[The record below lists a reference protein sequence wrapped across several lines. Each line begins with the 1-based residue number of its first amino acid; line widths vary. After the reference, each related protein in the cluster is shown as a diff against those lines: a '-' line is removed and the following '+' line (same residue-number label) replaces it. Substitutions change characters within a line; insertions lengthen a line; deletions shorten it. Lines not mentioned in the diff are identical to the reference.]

1 MTIHCANINR
11 KGPTFSESDRE
22 LLQKHGNQI
31 YSKSHNLIRYALTRE
46 ELESYLDVIPE
57 VKPYLLD
64 FCVSKTKL
72 LMLHIHTGPKHT
84 IINCYIETGDERT
97 TFWEGEIV
105 HDDTW
110 VTDNGNGYWN
120 VDYKILKPAQSYIAQ
135 EGEMWILNPFSP
147 HSVLPDLGPELEMI
161 DRMINMDFQI
171 RRYKRRVNRRLV
183 QMYFDLTPEEAVEKL
198 NVQL

>member
-1 MTIHCANINR
+1 MTIHCAKIDR
-11 KGPTFSESDRE
+11 KGPTFPDSDRK

-31 YSKSHNLIRYALTRE
+31 YSKSHNLVRYELTRD
-46 ELESYLDVIPE
+46 ELEKYLDVIPE

-72 LMLHIHTGPKHT
+72 LMPHIHTGRNHC

-97 TFWEGEIV
+97 TFWDGEIV

-120 VDYKILKPAQSYIAQ
+120 VDYKRLTPSKSYIAQ

-171 RRYKRRVNRRLV
+171 RRYKRKVKRRLV
-183 QMYFDLTPEEAVEKL
+183 QMYFDLTPEEAAEKL
-198 NVQL
+198 NVKL